1 METPGGSDEGGLDE
15 FIEFILKIRS
25 SSSMRF
31 FNSAF
36 SFYNCFIYASFSI
49 EFLSDKNKLLL
60 QSFKWSERL
69 PFVDK
74 DG

>member
-36 SFYNCFIYASFSI
+36 FFQLLYICVFVHRIFIGQKQAFTSI
-49 EFLSDKNKLLL
+49 IQME
-60 QSFKWSERL
+60 
-69 PFVDK
+69 
-74 DG
+74 

>member
-1 METPGGSDEGGLDE
+1 
-15 FIEFILKIRS
+15 
-25 SSSMRF
+25 MRF

-36 SFYNCFIYASFSI
+36 SFSNCFIYASLSI

-69 PFVDK
+69 QIIILEERPAAK
-74 DG
+74 ASRAIL